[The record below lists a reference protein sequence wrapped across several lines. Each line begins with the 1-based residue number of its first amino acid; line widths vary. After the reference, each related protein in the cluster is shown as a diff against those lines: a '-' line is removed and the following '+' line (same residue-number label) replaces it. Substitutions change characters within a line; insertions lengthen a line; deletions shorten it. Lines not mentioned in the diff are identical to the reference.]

1 MANKIRVRPAYVG
14 AHFAMSWI
22 VAMTLFLYEG
32 SEQLIPATIWLA
44 TTAVIVIF
52 GKEE

>member
-1 MANKIRVRPAYVG
+1 MANKIRVRPAYAG
-14 AHFAMSWI
+14 AHFAMSG
-22 VAMTLFLYEG
+22 VVTMALFLYEG
-32 SEQLIPATIWLA
+32 SEQLLPATIWLA